1 MLPMS
6 LHRDAVAFYGLA
18 LEAEDLMLIERY
30 VRAAV
35 LAAFASLEAQLN
47 MAAQAHA
54 NAHRHAIDPLVHDVL
69 LELEATIDE
78 QGRIV
83 RRRRRIPLT
92 TRLCFLTGF
101 LSGREFPRNGQLW
114 QRFLRATASRDSY
127 VHPKPPFPWDYS
139 PSLARDVIDTISDV
153 EIEVHRLM
161 GLEPMHWWMPA
172 DELLRRDRAR
182 ILGLPEQERRS
193 G

>member
-1 MLPMS
+1 MS

-18 LEAEDLMLIERY
+18 LEAEDPMVIERY

-35 LAAFASLEAQLN
+35 LAAFASLEAHLN

-92 TRLCFLTGF
+92 TRLCFLTAF
-101 LSGREFPRNGQLW
+101 LSGREFPRNGELW
-114 QRFLRATASRDSY
+114 QRFLRATTLRDSY

-139 PSLARDVIDTISDV
+139 PPLARDVIDTITDV
-153 EIEVHRLM
+153 DIEVHRLM
-161 GLEPMHWWMPA
+161 GLEPMLWWMPA
-172 DELLRRDRAR
+172 DELLRRDRAG